1 MTRIFIKGNLD
12 CRFPVSLNTAGH
24 MEAVLKTLGNKGGCV
39 AVKGF
44 ALHSLLCTKICVSL
58 GESLVVTSVYLFG
71 IR

>member
-1 MTRIFIKGNLD
+1 
-12 CRFPVSLNTAGH
+12 

-44 ALHSLLCTKICVSL
+44 ALQSLLCTKICVSL
-58 GESLVVTSVYLFG
+58 GESLVVTSVHLFG